1 MSMTRFRHI
10 YGPVRSRRLGRSLGI
25 DLVPFKTCSYDCI
38 YCQLGRTT
46 KKTINRKEYVP
57 VSEVLDELERALA
70 TFTPPDYIG
79 IAGSGEP
86 TLHCRLGELIS
97 GIRQITAVPVAVLT
111 NGSILWMPEV
121 RKDLAEADLVLPSLD
136 APDEHLFL
144 RVNRPH
150 EDISFERMLGGLVA
164 FTEGF
169 KGAVWLEILLLA
181 GITGVPTQV
190 ERLAAV
196 ARRIRAERIQLNTVS
211 RPPTETHALAV
222 LRSLMEQL
230 KGYFRRNAEVISE
243 SDRAE
248 PPASCVEVT
257 TDVDIL
263 ALLRRRPCT
272 VEGLSS
278 GLGLHAGEVVKR
290 LNALQRRGDVRLVK
304 IDGAAFYEA
313 VRTG

>member
-1 MSMTRFRHI
+1 MDMTGLRHI

-25 DLVPFKTCSYDCI
+25 DLVPFKTCCYDCI

-46 KKTINRKEYVP
+46 KKSIDRKEYVP

-70 TFTPPDYIG
+70 MVTAPDYIG

-86 TLHCRLGELIS
+86 TLHSRLGELITE
-97 GIRQITAVPVAVLT
+97 IKRITAVPVAVLT

-121 RKDLAEADLVLPSLD
+121 RKDLAKADLVLPSLD

-150 EDISFERMLGGLVA
+150 EDISFDRMLGGLIA

-169 KGAVWLEILLLA
+169 RGAVWLEILLLA
-181 GITGVPTQV
+181 GITGAPTQV

-211 RPPTETHALAV
+211 RPPAETHALAV
-222 LRSLMEQL
+222 PCSLMEQF
-230 KGYFRRNAEVISE
+230 KGYFGENAEVISE
-243 SDRAE
+243 SDRVQ
-248 PPASCVEVT
+248 PQASSVEVT
-257 TDVDIL
+257 KDVDIL
-263 ALLRRRPCT
+263 ALLRRSPCT

-278 GLGLHAGEVVKR
+278 GLGVHAGEVVKR
-290 LNALQRRGDVRLVK
+290 LDALRRRGAVRLVK
-304 IDGAAFYEA
+304 IDGAAFYEV
-313 VRTG
+313 VRTE